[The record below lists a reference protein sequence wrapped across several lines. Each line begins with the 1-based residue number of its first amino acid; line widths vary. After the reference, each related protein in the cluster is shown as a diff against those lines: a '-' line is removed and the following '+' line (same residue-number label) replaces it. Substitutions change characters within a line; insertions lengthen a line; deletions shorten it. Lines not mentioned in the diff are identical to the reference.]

1 MTMKTFTVTLG
12 ALIVWLPAISLGQTP
27 KTFDSAEAAAQAL
40 MDAAEKDDVAGLSA
54 LFGPTDKAVLSS
66 GDPEQDKK
74 ERAEFARLA
83 RNKHQLEPDPMN
95 AAVMILS
102 IGSEDWPFPVP
113 IVRNKDKWCFDA
125 SQGAVEMRARR
136 IGAHE
141 LDAIEICAGYV
152 EAQMEYAAQERD
164 NHKMLVYAQRIVSTK
179 GFHDGLYWDGDSES
193 LVPKGFAE
201 AAVETGRADA
211 AKLKPYHGYYFRVL
225 KAQGPNAEEGQHNY
239 IVKDSMIGGFGLVA
253 FPAHYGVS
261 GIHTFIVNQDGA
273 IYEKD
278 LGNPPSG
285 ASSTTVTRYDPDKS
299 WTRVE

>member
-12 ALIVWLPAISLGQTP
+12 ALIVWLPAISFGQTP

-40 MDAAEKDDVAGLSA
+40 IEATEKDDVAGISA
-54 LFGPTDKAVLSS
+54 LFGPAGKDVLTS
-66 GDPEQDKK
+66 GDAEQDKK

-83 RNKHQLEPDPMN
+83 RNKHQLETDPMN

-113 IVRNKDKWCFDA
+113 IVRSSERWNFDA
-125 SQGAVEMRARR
+125 SQGAIEMKARR

-152 EAQMEYAAQERD
+152 AAQQEYAAQDRD
-164 NHKMLVYAQRIVSTK
+164 NHKMLAYAQRIVSTK
-179 GFHDGLYWDGDSES
+179 GQHDGLYWEGNPES
-193 LVPKGFAE
+193 LVPKGFA
-201 AAVETGRADA
+201 DA
-211 AKLKPYHGYYFRVL
+211 ALDGAQASAANRKPYHGYYFRVL
-225 KAQGPNAEEGQHNY
+225 KAQGPNAEEGPHNY
-239 IVKDSMIGGFGLVA
+239 IVKDLMIGGFGLVA

-261 GIHTFIVNQDGA
+261 GIHTFIVNQDGV

-278 LGNPPSG
+278 LGPPASG
-285 ASSTTVTRYDPDKS
+285 ALPTVTRYDPDKS

>member
-1 MTMKTFTVTLG
+1 MTMRTLTVTLG
-12 ALIVWLPAISLGQTP
+12 ALMVWLPAISFGQTP

-40 MDAAEKDDVAGLSA
+40 MEAAEKDEVAGLSA
-54 LFGPTDKAVLSS
+54 LFGPAGKAVLTC
-66 GDPEQDKK
+66 GDPEQDKS

-113 IVRNKDKWCFDA
+113 IVRSGDKWSFDA

-136 IGAHE
+136 IGANE
-141 LDAIEICAGYV
+141 LDAIEISAGYV
-152 EAQMEYAAQERD
+152 AAQLEYAAQDRD
-164 NHKMLVYAQRIVSTK
+164 NHKMLAYAQRIVSTK
-179 GFHDGLYWDGDSES
+179 GRHDGLYWEGNPES
-193 LVPKGFAE
+193 LVPKGFAQ
-201 AAVETGRADA
+201 AALDGPQASA
-211 AKLKPYHGYYFRVL
+211 AARKPYHGYYFRVL
-225 KAQGPNAEEGQHNY
+225 KAQGPNAETGQHSY

-261 GIHTFIVNQDGA
+261 GIHTFIVNQDGV

-278 LGNPPSG
+278 LGNPATG
-285 ASSTTVTRYDPDKS
+285 AATTVTRYDPDKS

>member
-1 MTMKTFTVTLG
+1 MKMLIVTLG
-12 ALIVWLPAISLGQTP
+12 ALTAWLPAISFGQTP

-40 MDAAEKDDVAGLSA
+40 MEAAEKDDVAGLSA
-54 LFGPTDKAVLSS
+54 LFGPAGKDVLTS
-66 GDPEQDKK
+66 GDPQQDNK

-83 RNKHQLEPDPMN
+83 HDKHQLEPDEMN

-102 IGSEDWPFPVP
+102 VGSEDWPFPVP
-113 IVRNKDKWCFDA
+113 IVRNKDKWSFDA

-152 EAQMEYAAQERD
+152 EAQMEYASRD
-164 NHKMLVYAQRIVSTK
+164 RNNHKMLAYAQRIVSAK
-179 GFHDGLYWDGDSES
+179 GVHDGLYWEGDSEA

-201 AAVETGRADA
+201 AAVEPGHASATD
-211 AKLKPYHGYYFRVL
+211 LKPYHGYYFRVL
-225 KAQGPNAEEGQHNY
+225 KAQGPNADGGQHNY

-253 FPAHYGVS
+253 FPAHYGAS
-261 GIHTFIVNQDGA
+261 GIHTFIVNHDGV

-278 LGNPPSG
+278 LGSPATG
-285 ASSTTVTRYDPDKS
+285 ASTTVTRYDPDKS

>member
-1 MTMKTFTVTLG
+1 MKTLTVTLG
-12 ALIVWLPAISLGQTP
+12 ALIVWLPAISFGQTP

-40 MDAAEKDDVAGLSA
+40 METAEKDDVAGLAA
-54 LFGPTDKAVLSS
+54 LFGPNEAVFSS
-66 GDPEQDKK
+66 GDPDQDKK
-74 ERAEFARLA
+74 ERAEFVILA
-83 RNKHQLEPDPMN
+83 HNKHQLEPDPMN

-113 IVRNKDKWCFDA
+113 IVRNKDKWSFDS

-152 EAQMEYAAQERD
+152 EAQMEYASQDRE
-164 NHKMLVYAQRIVSTK
+164 NQKMLTYAQRIVSTE
-179 GFHDGLYWDGDSES
+179 GRHDGLYWEGDSEA

-201 AAVETGRADA
+201 AAVEPGRAAA

-239 IVKDSMIGGFGLVA
+239 VVKDSMIGGFGLVA
-253 FPAHYGVS
+253 FPAHYGLS
-261 GIHTFIVNQDGA
+261 GIHTFIVNQDGV

-278 LGNPPSG
+278 LGNPATS
-285 ASSTTVTRYDPDKS
+285 ASTTVTRYDPDKS